1 MLTFKIVNSEIKE
14 DELTSIYKDKIS
26 AIDKGFSEK
35 KLLGSDFTGWFD
47 WPEKIDKELIEEINN
62 KVSEIKAKKVKYLL
76 VIGIGGSYLGS
87 RALQEA
93 INGLFPSNQEEKIIY
108 IGNTMSSNYISQ
120 VYELMKDN
128 DFAINVISKSGT
140 TLEPALSF
148 RIFKELLEKKVGN
161 EEASKLIVATTDHT
175 KGALKQIAIQNNY
188 KTFDINDDIGGR
200 FSVFTPVGLFP
211 LAFAG
216 VDISSLIS
224 GAKKMIQE
232 YKDLKQASDFSAY
245 KYAAARHYLY
255 SKEYN
260 TEILVS
266 YELQFQYLL
275 EWWKQLFGESEGKD
289 GKALLPASAI
299 FSTDLHS
306 LGQYIQDGKKTFFE
320 TVINIETPYSD
331 IKIPKDSNDV
341 DGLNYVTKK
350 TMHEINS
357 IASKG
362 VVSAHWEIGKVN
374 NLTINLKDNSSKT
387 IGYFV
392 QWMFMACMM
401 SAYLLEVNPFDQ
413 PGVEVY
419 KKNMFKLLKE

>member
-1 MLTFKIVNSEIKE
+1 MLTLDILNSDVSSDILESK
-14 DELTSIYKDKIS
+14 YNDKIKK
-26 AIDKGFSEK
+26 INKDFLNK
-35 KLLGSDFTGWFD
+35 KLKGSDFTGWLD
-47 WPEKIDKELIEEINN
+47 WPERIEKSLIEDIQN

-93 INGLFPSNQEEKIIY
+93 INGLLPNNNDEKIIY
-108 IGNTMSSNYISQ
+108 IGNTMSSTYISQ
-120 VYELMKDN
+120 VYELMKEN

-148 RIFKELLEKKVGN
+148 RIFKDLLEKKLGN
-161 EEASKLIVATTDHT
+161 EEASKLIVATTDHS
-175 KGALKQIAIQNNY
+175 KGALKQVAIKNNY
-188 KTFDINDDIGGR
+188 KTFDINEDIGGR

-216 VDISSLIS
+216 VDIYNLVL
-224 GAKKMIQE
+224 GAKKLLQE
-232 YKDLKQASDFSAY
+232 YKEHKDVSEFSAF
-245 KYAAARHYLY
+245 KYAASRHYLY
-255 SKEYN
+255 TLNYK

-275 EWWKQLFGESEGKD
+275 EWWKQLFGESEGKE
-289 GKALLPASAI
+289 GKALFPASAI

-306 LGQYIQDGKKTFFE
+306 LGQYIQDGQKTFFE
-320 TVINIETPYSD
+320 TVINIENPSED
-331 IKIPKDSNDV
+331 IKIPKDSDNL

-350 TMHEINS
+350 SMHEINS
-357 IASKG
+357 TAFKG
-362 VVSAHWEIGKVN
+362 VVEAHWKEGQVN
-374 NLTINLKDNSSKT
+374 NLLINLKDNSAKT

-419 KKNMFKLLKE
+419 KKSMFKLLKE